1 MTFLHCKCLLV
12 TELNLTNGANSA
24 TLVTWQVK
32 YGRGWLNSHKT
43 VSLAAFLLTYAS

>member
-1 MTFLHCKCLLV
+1 M
-12 TELNLTNGANSA
+12 TELNLTNGADSA

-43 VSLAAFLLTYAS
+43 VLLAAFLLTYAVSLDDWITLGS